1 MSEKKCFS
9 VIHCTLRSRCEAA
22 SRNYENGYFSP
33 QNVDEHCDHFREMP
47 EREPEGL
54 IEKLYRMAGAHK

>member
-22 SRNYENGYFSP
+22 YRPYTNGYFAP
-33 QNVDEHCDHFREMP
+33 REVDENCDSFKQ
-47 EREPEGL
+47 L
-54 IEKLYRMAGAHK
+54 DDDLVEKLQRMAGSHE